1 MKRVVIL
8 FILFNGLMIAAC
20 TNSSS
25 KQEEELLQEDTAVQE
40 EPAASIQDTTQ
51 KNNTAPSFELTVAE
65 EQDDPEFH
73 KKANSLAWSQVGIT
87 DPLAFKK
94 FLKKLKYWVANDERD
109 SIAKLIAYPL
119 THPAIRDQID
129 FLNQYENYFNEKV
142 KSAVAKQQLDKVV
155 KTHQGAMLDGGALWF
170 KQTETGF
177 KITFINH

>member
-1 MKRVVIL
+1 
-8 FILFNGLMIAAC
+8 MIAAC

-25 KQEEELLQEDTAVQE
+25 KQEEKLLQEDTTVQE
-40 EPAASIQDTTQ
+40 EPAASIKDTTQ
-51 KNNTAPSFELTVAE
+51 KINTAPSLELTAAE

-73 KKANSLAWSQVGIT
+73 KKSNSLAWSQVGIT

-142 KSAVAKQQLDKVV
+142 KSAVANQKLDKLV
-155 KTHQGAMLDGGALWF
+155 KTHQGAMLEGGALWF
-170 KQTETGF
+170 KQTESGF